1 MIIRVEGGENMRNL
15 SNTVKE
21 FGDTQGELAKIL
33 GISETTLSLKING
46 KAEFKQTEI
55 RIIADRYS
63 LTADDIKE
71 LFNL

>member
-1 MIIRVEGGENMRNL
+1 MRNL

-55 RIIADRYS
+55 RVIADRYS